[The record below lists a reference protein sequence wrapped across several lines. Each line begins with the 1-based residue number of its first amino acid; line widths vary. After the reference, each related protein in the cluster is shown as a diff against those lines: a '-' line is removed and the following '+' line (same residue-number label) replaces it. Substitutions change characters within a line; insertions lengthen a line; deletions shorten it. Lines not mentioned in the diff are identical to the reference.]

1 MSAPIVETGKRV
13 PAAPLVVNE
22 AGTRPPAGPVV
33 VKIGGAA
40 GVDLENVCADVAEL
54 VQRGERVAVVNGG
67 SEAGEQLLRALSLA
81 RPEVTTASG
90 NVVRLTHPQT
100 LRVLMMAW
108 VGDVNKRVVLAL
120 LARGVPALGLCG
132 ADGQVLLARRRPPLK
147 IHDAGRVRIDRE
159 HLAGELTR
167 VDAPLLELL
176 MERGYVPVLCPPAV
190 TSEGTLVN
198 VDADHVAA
206 ATAAAL
212 GARAL
217 VILSN
222 VPGLLRDVRDAASLV
237 RESDDVEGCM
247 ALAAGRM
254 RYKLEAARR
263 ALEGGVPAVHV
274 SASREPRP
282 VFSALEAS
290 AGTKLVSRAARAL
303 AGT

>member
-1 MSAPIVETGKRV
+1 MSAP
-13 PAAPLVVNE
+13 PAG
-22 AGTRPPAGPVV
+22 AGTQAAARPVV

-54 VQRGERVAVVNGG
+54 VQRGERVTVVNGG
-67 SEAGEQLLRALSLA
+67 SDAGEQLLRALSLE

-90 NVVRLTHPQT
+90 NVVRLTYERT

-120 LARGVPALGLCG
+120 LARGIPALGLCG
-132 ADGQVLLARRRPPLK
+132 ADGRVLRARRRPPLK

-159 HLAGELTR
+159 HLAGEVTQ
-167 VDAPLLELL
+167 VDASLLDVL
-176 MERGYVPVLCPPAV
+176 MERGHVPVLCPPAV

-212 GARAL
+212 EARAL

-222 VPGLLRDVRDAASLV
+222 VPGLLRDVRDASSLV

-263 ALEGGVPAVHV
+263 ALEGGVPVVHL
-274 SASREPRP
+274 SASSQSRP
-282 VFSALEAS
+282 VFAALEGA
-290 AGTKLVSRAARAL
+290 AGTKLTSRVARQAH
-303 AGT
+303 AGS